1 MATDLSTDAAV
12 VTRRQPDRWLIAA
25 LAALAYL
32 PMVLSRPG
40 MISADTKVY
49 LTLDPGAL
57 LGRAWSI
64 WDPLVGAGTVTHQ
77 NIGYLFPLGPL
88 YWLADAAAIPDWL
101 VQRLLWASI
110 VFASATGTYRLGRY
124 LGYGAAAAFVMALA
138 YGFSPYLLS
147 YLARLSVILL
157 PWAALPWLIL
167 LASAAVRS
175 SSWRAPARFA
185 LVVAVIGSVNATSLL
200 LVGLGPV
207 IWVLVEFIG
216 GRHRLRPVVTGAA
229 RTLVLTAGVS
239 AWWVLA
245 LRIQGNYGL
254 PILRFTETYQTVAEA
269 STPPEIM
276 RGLGYWLA
284 YGGDR
289 LSPWVEATE
298 VYTEPWMIALG
309 SILVGLALIGL
320 TLTVSGRRRAIAL
333 LVVGLTIAVGAAPL
347 EGSSLYG
354 RLFERFATDTT
365 AGLAL
370 RSTPRAAPLVILA
383 LAIGLAAIT
392 GRISAVLSRSQRPRL
407 APLAPVVIS
416 AALLVQLM
424 PWFSGTALTES
435 ILRPSQLPADQTDL
449 AAWLERPTAPSGR
462 VWELPGADFAAHRW
476 GGTIDPILPG
486 LIGRPTL
493 QRALVPQGGE
503 ATVDLLGAFDRRL
516 HEGVAEPDT
525 IDAFARLFGIETI
538 VVRNDL
544 EHERFRLVRPNHLWP
559 YLLESLGTPDH
570 LGPEIS
576 DAPQIPMLDEIALAT
591 PRQSDLFASV
601 AGWDLDTDTGLI
613 EVSARSPM
621 IVAGDAEGLV
631 DLAAAGL
638 LDPTRP
644 ILYAGTA
651 DRHRELSTTGIGPPR
666 LVATDTNRRQGRR
679 WSTLGVNHGALEVA
693 GETPL
698 RSDPSDQRLV
708 LDSAETDAERTVLVP
723 SSPVVLVRA
732 TSYGNR
738 IAYTPEDAARF
749 AFDGDPRTAWRTA
762 VFGSIEGEYLELI
775 FDTELAADEIT
786 IVQPTTLV
794 TSRYLT
800 KVKLVFDDDVEIE
813 VALDESSRTIDG
825 QRIGFEPQVFSTL
838 RVELLAD
845 NLGPQS
851 SYAGQPGVGIAEIII
866 DGVNPES
873 TTLMPTAWLNEIDG
887 VADADLD
894 IVMNRSRLDPA
905 TLNRADPE
913 PWLDRTFSI
922 PVPRAFELTGTARL
936 NTVVDD
942 LALARALGAPETAW
956 ASTRLL
962 GSVAAWAPSAIDGS
976 SQSAWTTDFDASLGA
991 RWSLQLD
998 TAEPVDRIV
1007 IDAIHDERHSL
1018 PQSYLV
1024 HLRSDVGETR
1034 TIAATTGPEP
1044 QRSVI
1049 DLDGTALSAVDI
1061 EITAVDGR
1069 LTPEYFSGAPRE
1081 LPVALNVELSYDGDA
1096 LAVPVPDAIDAR
1108 CRDDLIAING
1118 EPHPVAL
1125 VGEVADALRRD
1136 AIEIVSCAPLIDLGA
1151 GEHRVTTSDGFN
1163 TGLNIDRLVLSS
1175 PSTVEFVAPTTISD
1189 PISYERLGPTA
1200 LRAEI
1205 PPSDTPLWLTL
1216 RESWNPGWELRIDS
1230 GPSAGEVLEPV
1241 LVDGYAT
1248 GWVLPPAAQSVAVS
1262 IDWAPQRQIIIGI
1275 AVSAL
1280 ALIAAIALAIGRRRQ
1295 PEASAS
1301 TPARLTRTEPVLT
1314 RDRWWTDWI
1323 DVVVWTPVLF
1333 VVGGIAAAGS
1343 YLLIRLVWQAPT
1355 SRLSHAVPALVATT
1369 AWTIS
1374 ALYITAL
1381 QFGYGY
1387 VADPQ
1392 WPSRFSV
1399 VSPLT
1404 WVAVGAVVGAAPWI
1418 ATRSSADH
1426 HHGATRR

>member
-1 MATDLSTDAAV
+1 MAT
-12 VTRRQPDRWLIAA
+12 

-32 PMVLSRPG
+32 PILLSRPK

-101 VQRLLWASI
+101 VQRLLWGSI
-110 VFASATGTYRLGRY
+110 VFAAAAGAFRMARY

-175 SSWRAPARFA
+175 PSWRAPARFA

-207 IWVLVEFIG
+207 IWILVELLG

-229 RTLVLTAGVS
+229 RTLALTAGVS

-320 TLTVSGRRRAIAL
+320 SLAASGRRRAIAL

-347 EGSSLYG
+347 GGSSVYG

-383 LAIGLAAIT
+383 LAIGLAAFTTRAI
-392 GRISAVLSRSQRPRL
+392 AVVNRSGRPRL

-416 AALLVQLM
+416 AALIVQLV
-424 PWFSGTALTES
+424 PWFSGNALTES

-449 AAWLERPTAPSGR
+449 AAWLDRPDGPDGR

-486 LIGRPTL
+486 LIERPTL
-493 QRALVPQGGE
+493 QRALVPQGGQ

-525 IDAFARLFGIETI
+525 IGAIARLFGIETV

-559 YLLESLGTPDH
+559 YLLDSLGAPDH

-576 DAPQIPMLDEIALAT
+576 DTPQIPMLDEIALAT
-591 PRQSDLFASV
+591 PRPSDRFASV
-601 AGWDLDTDTGLI
+601 AGWDLDTYTGLI

-651 DRHRELSTTGIGPPR
+651 DRHRDLSTTGIGPPH
-666 LVATDTNRRQGRR
+666 LVVTDSNRRQGRR
-679 WSTLGVNHGALEVA
+679 WSTLGVNHGALEIA

-698 RSDPSDQRLV
+698 RSDPSDQRLA
-708 LDSAETDAERTVLVP
+708 LDAFETDAERTVLVP
-723 SSPVVLVRA
+723 ASAVTLVRA

-762 VFGSIEGEYLELI
+762 VFGSIEGEYLELL
-775 FDTELAADEIT
+775 FDTELAADEII

-800 KVKLVFDDDVEIE
+800 EVRLVFDDEFEIDVT
-813 VALDESSRTIDG
+813 LDESSRTTDG
-825 QRIGFEPQVFSTL
+825 QRIGFAPQVFSTL

-845 NLGPQS
+845 NLGRQS

-866 DGVNPES
+866 DGVDPDS
-873 TTLMPTAWLNEIDG
+873 TTLMPTAWLDDVDDI
-887 VADADLD
+887 ADADLD
-894 IVMNRSRLDPA
+894 IVMNRTRLDPA

-913 PWLDRTFSI
+913 PTLDRSFSL
-922 PVPRAFELTGTARL
+922 PVSRGFELTGAARL
-936 NTVVDD
+936 NTDADD
-942 LALARALGAPETAW
+942 LTLARALGTPDAASG
-956 ASTRLL
+956 STRLL
-962 GSVAAWAPSAIDGS
+962 GSPASWAPSAIDGS
-976 SQSAWTTDFDASLGA
+976 PQSAWTTDFDSSLGA

-998 TAEPVDRIV
+998 PAEPLDRIV
-1007 IDAIHDERHSL
+1007 IDAIDDEHHSL
-1018 PQSYLV
+1018 PRSYLV
-1024 HLRSDVGETR
+1024 HLRESDAEVR
-1034 TIAATTGPEP
+1034 TITATAGPEP

-1049 DLDGTALSAVDI
+1049 DLDGTAVSAVEI
-1061 EITAVDGR
+1061 EITAVDAR

-1081 LPVALNVELSYDGDA
+1081 LPVALNIELSHNGAA
-1096 LAVPVPDAIDAR
+1096 LTLPVPDAIDAR

-1118 EPHPVAL
+1118 EPHSVAL
-1125 VGEVADALRRD
+1125 VGDVTDALRRD
-1136 AIEIVSCAPLIDLGA
+1136 TIEIVSCAPIIDLGA
-1151 GEHRVTTSDGFN
+1151 GEHRVTTSDGFR
-1163 TGLNIDRLVLSS
+1163 TGINIDRLVLSS
-1175 PSTVEFVAPTTISD
+1175 PSPSAADIADAAALSGPVA
-1189 PISYERLGPTA
+1189 YERLSPTA

-1216 RESWNPGWELRIDS
+1216 RESWNPGWQLSIDS
-1230 GPSAGEVLEPV
+1230 GPYAGEVLEPV
-1241 LVDGYAT
+1241 LVDGYAA
-1248 GWVLPPAAQSVAVS
+1248 GWVLPPAAQTTAVS
-1262 IDWAPQRQIIIGI
+1262 IEWVPQRQIIIGI
-1275 AVSAL
+1275 VISAL
-1280 ALIAAIALAIGRRRQ
+1280 SLIAAIALGIGRRRRPSTAAAISAVTTM
-1295 PEASAS
+1295 PESAPAS
-1301 TPARLTRTEPVLT
+1301 TRIWAR
-1314 RDRWWTDWI
+1314 WI
-1323 DVVVWTPVLF
+1323 DLMLWTPVLF
-1333 VVGGIAAAGS
+1333 VVGGVAAAGT

-1355 SRLSHAVPALVATT
+1355 NRIGRAVPAVVATG

-1381 QFGYGY
+1381 QFGYDY

-1392 WPSRFSV
+1392 WPSRFSL

-1404 WVAVGAVVGAAPWI
+1404 WVAVGAVVGAAPWVES
-1418 ATRSSADH
+1418 RSNADH
-1426 HHGATRR
+1426 HHTATSG

>member
-1 MATDLSTDAAV
+1 MATDLSTDAPSVMA
-12 VTRRQPDRWLIAA
+12 RQQDRWLIAA

-32 PMVLSRPG
+32 PMLLTRPG
-40 MISADTKVY
+40 MISADTKIY
-49 LTLDPGAL
+49 LTLDPSAL
-57 LGRAWSI
+57 LGQAWSI
-64 WDPLVGAGTVTHQ
+64 WNPLVGAGTVMHQ

-88 YWLADAAAIPDWL
+88 YWVADAAAVPDWI
-101 VQRLLWASI
+101 VQRFLWGSSVCAAA
-110 VFASATGTYRLGRY
+110 VGALRLIRY
-124 LGYGAAAAFVMALA
+124 LGYGAAAAFVAALA
-138 YGFSPYLLS
+138 YGFSPYLLT
-147 YLARLSVILL
+147 YLARLSAILL
-157 PWAALPWLIL
+157 PWAALPWMIIL
-167 LASAAVRS
+167 AHAAVRT

-185 LVVAVIGSVNATSLL
+185 LVVAVVGSVNASSLV
-200 LVGLGPV
+200 LVGLGPA
-207 IWVLVEFIG
+207 IWILVEFLG

-269 STPPEIM
+269 STPPEIL
-276 RGLGYWLA
+276 RGRGYWFA

-289 LSPWVEATE
+289 LGSWVEATE
-298 VYTEPWMIALG
+298 VYSQPWMIALG
-309 SILVGLALIGL
+309 SVLVALGLVGLA
-320 TLTVSGRRRAIAL
+320 VPMPGRRRALVL
-333 LVVGLTIAVGAAPL
+333 LVVGLTVAVGSAPY
-347 EGSSLYG
+347 SSPTLYG
-354 RLFERFATDTT
+354 QLFDRFANETT
-365 AGLAL
+365 VGLAL
-370 RSTPRAAPLVILA
+370 RSTPRAAPLALLA
-383 LAIGLAAIT
+383 LAIGLAAFT
-392 GRISAVLSRSQRPRL
+392 TLAQQMLLRSRRPRFARY
-407 APLAPVVIS
+407 APGVITI
-416 AALLVQLM
+416 AIVAHLL
-424 PWFSGTALTES
+424 PWFNGGALTDS
-435 ILRPSQLPADQTDL
+435 ILRPSELPADQLEL
-449 AAWLERPTAPSGR
+449 ASWLERESSPTGR
-462 VWELPGADFAAHRW
+462 IWELPGSDFAAHRW
-476 GGTIDPILPG
+476 GGTVDPVLPG
-486 LIGRPTL
+486 LIERPL
-493 QRALVPQGGE
+493 LYRSREPLGGE
-503 ATVDLLGAFDRRL
+503 ATVDLVSAFDRRL
-516 HEGVAEPDT
+516 HEGVAESGSLEA
-525 IDAFARLFGIETI
+525 IAALFSVET
-538 VVRNDL
+538 VVLRSDL
-544 EHERFRLVRPNHLWP
+544 EHERYRLARPGYLWP
-559 YLLESLGTPDH
+559 YLIGELGTPDH
-570 LGPEIS
+570 VGPEIS
-576 DAPQIPMLDEIALAT
+576 DEPQIPMLDAIALAT
-591 PRQSDLFASV
+591 PDYADRFASV
-601 AGWDLDTDTGLI
+601 AAWDLHRD
-613 EVSARSPM
+613 VSLLEISDRAPL

-631 DLAAAGL
+631 DLAVAGI
-638 LDPTRP
+638 LDPSRP
-644 ILYAGTA
+644 ILFAGTA
-651 DRHRELSTTGIGPPR
+651 DRHRSISTAGIGPPH
-666 LVATDTNRRQGRR
+666 LVVTDTNRRQGRR
-679 WSTLGVNHGALEVA
+679 WSTLGVNHGTLEVA
-693 GETPL
+693 GEEPL
-698 RSDPSDQRLV
+698 VADPSDQRLAIE
-708 LDSAETDAERTVLVP
+708 DIESDTQRTVLRYGDPIQV
-723 SSPVVLVRA
+723 VRA

-738 IAYTPEDAARF
+738 ITYTPEDAARF

-800 KVKLVFDDDVEIE
+800 EVKLVFDDDVEIE

-845 NLGPQS
+845 NLGPLS

-942 LALARALGAPETAW
+942 LTLARALGAPETAW

-976 SQSAWTTDFDASLGA
+976 SQSAWTTDFDTSLGA

-1024 HLRSDVGETR
+1024 HLRSDEGETR

-1049 DLDGTALSAVDI
+1049 DLDGTAVSAVDI
-1061 EITAVDGR
+1061 EIIAVDGR
-1069 LTPEYFSGAPRE
+1069 LTPEYFSGATRE

-1096 LAVPVPDAIDAR
+1096 LTVPVPDAIDAR

-1136 AIEIVSCAPLIDLGA
+1136 AIEIVSCAPLIELGA

-1175 PSTVEFVAPTTISD
+1175 PSTGEFVAPTTISD

-1205 PPSDTPLWLTL
+1205 PPSDTPMWLTL

-1248 GWVLPPAAQSVAVS
+1248 GWVLPPAAQPVAVS
-1262 IDWAPQRQIIIGI
+1262 IDWAPQRRIIIGI
-1275 AVSAL
+1275 AVSVV

-1323 DVVVWTPVLF
+1323 DLVVWTPVLF
-1333 VVGGIAAAGS
+1333 VVGGMAAAGS

-1387 VADPQ
+1387 VVDPE
-1392 WPSRFSV
+1392 WPSRFSL